1 MSVPAT
7 PIATLVADA
16 SADHRTRDTAVR
28 SALYAAVALS
38 GFAGGLV
45 VAAGYVTSA
54 AVVAG
59 ALAAVLLAAAAATLL
74 ARASDAA
81 TALPTAPP
89 PTAAA
94 AVATPPVMVPD
105 VAARPAA
112 TRPTIRDRVTGL
124 YSAAFV
130 EDAIERDVRRARRAR
145 GAVAVVLA
153 DIDHFHGFAADLGG
167 TAAEQVLV
175 QVGRFLEEGI
185 RTSDV
190 AANRG
195 GDAFALLLAGADA
208 ADAVMRMEELRHRLR
223 DQAPVQ
229 VDGIPFPLTMS
240 FGVAAYPEHGESAA
254 DLLAAAEEA
263 LEAARRLGRNRVV
276 AARAASR

>member
-1 MSVPAT
+1 MTEVP
-7 PIATLVADA
+7 
-16 SADHRTRDTAVR
+16 
-28 SALYAAVALS
+28 
-38 GFAGGLV
+38 V
-45 VAAGYVTSA
+45 VHAE
-54 AVVAG
+54 
-59 ALAAVLLAAAAATLL
+59 
-74 ARASDAA
+74 
-81 TALPTAPP
+81 
-89 PTAAA
+89 
-94 AVATPPVMVPD
+94 PPVEPLPP
-105 VAARPAA
+105 RPS
-112 TRPTIRDRVTGL
+112 TPRPTIRDRVTGL
-124 YSAAFV
+124 YSSAFV

-190 AANRG
+190 AANHG

-240 FGVAAYPEHGESAA
+240 FGVAAYPEHGESAI
-254 DLLAAAEEA
+254 DLLSAAEEA
-263 LEAARRLGRNRVV
+263 LDAARRLGRNRVV
-276 AARAASR
+276 AARAVSR